1 MSKTGRPNHRRST
14 RESGRFGSDKRIV
27 VTGVQHQRPDLRK
40 LSRAVITIAME
51 EMARN
56 TDATVAESEQ
66 PSDGDQA

>member
-27 VTGVQHQRPDLRK
+27 VTGVQHQHPDLRK

-51 EMARN
+51 EMARE
-56 TDATVAESEQ
+56 AEPAVAESDQ
-66 PSDGDQA
+66 PSEGSRA